1 MTYEQLAPDL
11 QHMPDLPHIPD
22 FQHIDDDE
30 CHRFQ
35 GTMEL
40 IGRRWSSA
48 ILLALT
54 RGAERFSE
62 IRAVI
67 PGLSDR
73 LLSQR
78 AKELE
83 AAGLIERR
91 VVASTPVQI
100 SYHLTRRGA
109 DLMESL
115 QPLAHWGQQW
125 GDLPR

>member
-1 MTYEQLAPDL
+1 MTIAEPAVDL
-11 QHMPDLPHIPD
+11 HLINDN
-22 FQHIDDDE
+22 E
-30 CHRFQ
+30 CLRFQ

-40 IGRRWSSA
+40 IGKRWSSA

-54 RGAERFSE
+54 RGATRFSE

-91 VVASTPVQI
+91 VLASTPVQI
-100 SYHLTRRGA
+100 SYHLTDRGA
-109 DLMESL
+109 ELMESL
-115 QPLAHWGQQW
+115 QPMVTWGQRW
-125 GDLPR
+125 GVHPA

>member
-1 MTYEQLAPDL
+1 VTSAQLSPDL
-11 QHMPDLPHIPD
+11 RHIDL
-22 FQHIDDDE
+22 QHIDDDE

-62 IRAVI
+62 IRAAI

-73 LLSQR
+73 LLAQR
-78 AKELE
+78 TKELE
-83 AAGLIERR
+83 GAGLIERR
-91 VVASTPVQI
+91 VIASTPVQI
-100 SYHLTRRGA
+100 SYHLTQRGTE
-109 DLMESL
+109 LMESL
-115 QPLAHWGQQW
+115 EPLARWGQQW
-125 GDLPR
+125 GDAPR